1 MAGGEMSAV
10 FRGLAG
16 DADHAAG
23 NMGDALAKNFED
35 AASREDGNIA
45 RSLDDEATTTKSFTD
60 LSGETKPEDPSLPGE
75 AAPGQ
80 TGGSARPKVDDTLRS
95 YDRNEQWA
103 GEAYDN
109 IRNSDDVPAIARN
122 LRDAPRLDGSTGF
135 SADDIAAVKSHVFDE
150 SHPLEGADGG
160 VVQAPFEPNADMAEA
175 WLRLRSG
182 SYKPEDLTLLEHEL
196 AEHGYWQ
203 QNPEAIYWDAHGAA
217 NQVANWQDNI
227 PEPSNE
233 DYNAPW
239 E

>member
-1 MAGGEMSAV
+1 MLH
-10 FRGLAG
+10 GLAD
-16 DADHAAG
+16 DADQAG
-23 NMGDALAKNFED
+23 ENIGNALAKNFED
-35 AASREDGNIA
+35 AAGREDGNIA
-45 RSLDDEATTTKSFTD
+45 RTLDHEATATKSFDDINPEAKPAD
-60 LSGETKPEDPSLPGE
+60 LSPPGE
-75 AAPGQ
+75 PAPGQ

-122 LRDAPRLDGSTGF
+122 LQDAPRLDGSTGF
-135 SADDIAAVKSHVFDE
+135 SADDISAIKNHVFTE
-150 SHPLEGADGG
+150 SHPLEGMDGET
-160 VVQAPFEPNADMAEA
+160 VQAPFEPNADMAEA

-182 SYKPEDLTLLEHEL
+182 NYKPEDLTLLEHEL

-203 QNPEAIYWDAHGAA
+203 QNPGDIYWDAHAAA
-217 NQVANWQDNI
+217 NQTANWQDII
-227 PEPSNE
+227 PEPTNE